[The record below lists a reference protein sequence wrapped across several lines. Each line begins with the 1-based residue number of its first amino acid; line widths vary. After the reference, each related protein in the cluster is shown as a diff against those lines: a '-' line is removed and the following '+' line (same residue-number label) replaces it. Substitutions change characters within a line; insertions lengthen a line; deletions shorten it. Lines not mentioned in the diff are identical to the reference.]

1 MDINRMANTLRLL
14 GSEPRLTIL
23 ALLRERALCVCEL
36 VAALGI
42 SQPAVSQHLQKLKAY
57 GLVRETRRGQWIYYS
72 LDVTDK
78 PFVARILEE
87 LPSHREQIEK
97 IRTVCEEAI
106 S

>member
-1 MDINRMANTLRLL
+1 MANTLRLL

-57 GLVRETRRGQWIYYS
+57 GLVREARRGQWIYYS
-72 LDVTDK
+72 LDVADK
-78 PFVARILEE
+78 PFVARIF
-87 LPSHREQIEK
+87 R
-97 IRTVCEEAI
+97 RTTE
-106 S
+106 SS